1 MDNYRAPLY
10 DQHFEHDA
18 CGIGAVVDLK
28 NRATYDT
35 VDKALSIVEKLQ
47 HRAGSDTTGET
58 GDGVGLL
65 IEIPHLLMQRAMR
78 ADGLELGAARSYG
91 VGMFFFSRDRC
102 LLTSSPKATIL
113 SVCVPSLKSTLPP
126 PVLAWV
132 SAFWQPS
139 RPTFH
144 ALRRSCRR
152 TTKKC
157 SVPLHNLKKKALRAS
172 RQKLKP
178 STPA

>member
-78 ADGLELGAARSYG
+78 AGGLELGAARSYG
-91 VGMFFFSRDRC
+91 VGMFFFSKD
-102 LLTSSPKATIL
+102 
-113 SVCVPSLKSTLPP
+113 
-126 PVLAWV
+126 
-132 SAFWQPS
+132 
-139 RPTFH
+139 
-144 ALRRSCRR
+144 
-152 TTKKC
+152 
-157 SVPLHNLKKKALRAS
+157 
-172 RQKLKP
+172 KLKRAQAQKMMEIILQRKAWTF
-178 STPA
+178 SLGARSLFMQTF